1 MKILFVAA
9 EATPF
14 VKTGGLAD
22 VAGSLPGSLMEEG
35 LEVAVILP
43 KYQDI
48 PKDYINEMQY
58 LLSFNI
64 NLGQLNHYC
73 GIFFI
78 KIDEV
83 NFYFIDNEYLF
94 KRPGLYGYW
103 DDGERFA
110 FYVKAT
116 LEFMPLVNFK
126 ADIIHC
132 HDWHSAM
139 LPVLLVEQYQKK
151 EYYKQMKSVFTI
163 HNLKFQGIFSP
174 EILKLFALSSKLFN
188 QEALEFYGNI
198 NYLKGAILYAD
209 RVTTVSENYAKEIC
223 EEEYGEGIDGVLSQI
238 KDGILGI
245 VNGIDT
251 KEYDPKTDKNIKQKY
266 SIKSFTKKVENKR
279 ALQAEFELT
288 IDEGI
293 PLFTMISRLTDQKG
307 LDIFLP
313 ILDDFLQKNI
323 QLFILGTGEKKY
335 EKILR
340 DFASRYPN
348 KFFFCNYFNE
358 SLAHKIYAA
367 GDFFFMPSRFEPC
380 GLGQL
385 IAMRYGNIPIVRET
399 GGLKDTVEPTNI
411 YTLEGTGI
419 TFTEYSK
426 KDLREAINR
435 SLGLYS
441 DKRALLKIAANAMKK
456 NYSWKQSAKIYKKT
470 YEGLLE

>member
-9 EATPF
+9 EAIPF

-22 VAGSLPGSLMEEG
+22 VAGSLPKSLIEEG
-35 LEVAVILP
+35 LDVAVILP

-48 PKDYINEMQY
+48 PEKFVDKMQY

-64 NLGQLNHYC
+64 TIGQINHYC
-73 GIFFI
+73 GIFFM
-78 KIDEV
+78 KIGEV
-83 NFYFIDNEYLF
+83 NFYFIDNEYLYQ
-94 KRPGLYGYW
+94 RPGLYGYW

-110 FYVKAT
+110 FYVKAA
-116 LEFMPLVNFK
+116 LDFMPLVNFK

-139 LPVLLVEQYQKK
+139 LPVLLVEQYKK
-151 EYYKQMKSVFTI
+151 LEYYKNMKSVLTI
-163 HNLKFQGIFSP
+163 HNLKFQGIFTP
-174 EILKLFALSSKLFN
+174 DILKLFGLSFNLFN
-188 QEALEFYGNI
+188 TESLEFFGNI
-198 NYLKGAILYAD
+198 NYLKGGIFYAD
-209 RVTTVSENYAKEIC
+209 KVTTVSKNYAEEIC
-223 EEEYGEGIDGVLSQI
+223 QEEYGEGIDGVLSKI
-238 KDGILGI
+238 KDKIEGI

-251 KEYDPKTDKNIKQKY
+251 DIYNPKTDK
-266 SIKSFTKKVENKR
+266 SIVRNYTIRNFMSKVENKR
-279 ALQAEFELT
+279 ALQAEFNLEV
-288 IDEGI
+288 DESI

-313 ILDDFLQKNI
+313 ILDEFLQKDV

-335 EKILR
+335 EEILK
-340 DFASRYPN
+340 DVSRSYPN

-399 GGLKDTVEPTNI
+399 GGLKDTVEAINI
-411 YTLEGTGI
+411 FTQKGTGI
-419 TFTEYSK
+419 TFAKYSK
-426 KDLREAINR
+426 NDLREAIKR
-435 SLGLYS
+435 SLELYE
-441 DKRALLKIAANAMKK
+441 DKKLLLKIAANAMKK
-456 NYSWKQSAKIYKKT
+456 DYSWKQSAKKYLNIYS
-470 YEGLLE
+470 ELVE